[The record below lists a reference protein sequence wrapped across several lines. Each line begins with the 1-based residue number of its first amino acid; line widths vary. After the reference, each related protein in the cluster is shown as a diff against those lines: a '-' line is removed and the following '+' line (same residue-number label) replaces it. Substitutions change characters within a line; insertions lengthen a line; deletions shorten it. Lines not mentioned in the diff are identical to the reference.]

1 MLLPHSYPMNVSHVK
16 HWTVTSVRSVC
27 CKSEGNQRENMN
39 EAAEESRDNVLIN
52 QVVCDDN
59 TKL

>member
-1 MLLPHSYPMNVSHVK
+1 
-16 HWTVTSVRSVC
+16 
-27 CKSEGNQRENMN
+27 MN

-59 TKL
+59 TKLEEGYYLELPGREREWLERLE